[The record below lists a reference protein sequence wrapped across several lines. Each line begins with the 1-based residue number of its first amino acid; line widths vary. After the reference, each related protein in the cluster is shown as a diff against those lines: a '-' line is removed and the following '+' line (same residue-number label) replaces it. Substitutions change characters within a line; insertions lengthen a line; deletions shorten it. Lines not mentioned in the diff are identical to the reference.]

1 MKEHRLRKRKRRC
14 TLEDLLIAVTEHLGV
29 LDLIWIAIAL
39 ALIAVMALWAA

>member
-1 MKEHRLRKRKRRC
+1 M
-14 TLEDLLIAVTEHLGV
+14 EDLMIAAKDNLGV